1 MTARSRNLRLAISL
15 GVAAAAV
22 YAGYVVLRLLERGG

>member
-1 MTARSRNLRLAISL
+1 VTTRPRNLRLAISL

-22 YAGYVVLRLLERGG
+22 YVGYIVLRLLERGG